1 MVSFTDL
8 EATEAETLICRPW
21 LPSDQVEDE
30 VDLWIDL
37 ANSLREA
44 GELAARAMRE
54 LDKKEPET

>member
-8 EATEAETLICRPW
+8 EATEAEILICRPW
-21 LPSDQVEDE
+21 LPSDQTEDE

-44 GELAARAMRE
+44 GELVAQAIRE
-54 LDKKEPET
+54 LEERKR